1 MQGAAPAPHTT
12 NSNGPLEDDVV
23 RVLRDDGSLDPE
35 HDPKLDSDS
44 VIAIYGAMV
53 RVRLLDERLV
63 GLQRQGRIGFHIG
76 SQGEE
81 AAIVGSAAALRPHD
95 WIFPCYREFGA
106 ALWRGMPLAAYV
118 NHMFGNESDPM
129 KGRQM
134 PDHYGAKVARFT
146 SISSPVGTQITHA
159 AGFAWAA
166 KIDRATRKRD
176 GREPLDAADVATL
189 VYFGEGATS
198 SGEFHNGMNFAG
210 VFNVPLVLL
219 CRNNGWIQALPGE
232 RPSVTTSFAD
242 KGVAYGVPGI
252 RCDGNDLFAVIAVVR
267 EAIARA
273 ARGDG
278 PTLVEALTARMPPAR
293 DGAKDPNDP
302 WKKRDPLVRVRRHLE
317 ARGVWSE
324 AKQREHEA
332 ATLAE
337 IDAAIELAERV
348 APPALGTIF
357 DDVFQT
363 PTHSLDEQRE
373 ELLASPRAT
382 GLAKP

>member
-1 MQGAAPAPHTT
+1 
-12 NSNGPLEDDVV
+12 
-23 RVLRDDGSLDPE
+23 
-35 HDPKLDSDS
+35 
-44 VIAIYGAMV
+44 
-53 RVRLLDERLV
+53 
-63 GLQRQGRIGFHIG
+63 
-76 SQGEE
+76 
-81 AAIVGSAAALRPHD
+81 
-95 WIFPCYREFGA
+95 
-106 ALWRGMPLAAYV
+106 
-118 NHMFGNESDPM
+118 
-129 KGRQM
+129 
-134 PDHYGAKVARFT
+134 
-146 SISSPVGTQITHA
+146 
-159 AGFAWAA
+159 
-166 KIDRATRKRD
+166 
-176 GREPLDAADVATL
+176 
-189 VYFGEGATS
+189 
-198 SGEFHNGMNFAG
+198 
-210 VFNVPLVLL
+210 
-219 CRNNGWIQALPGE
+219 
-232 RPSVTTSFAD
+232 
-242 KGVAYGVPGI
+242 
-252 RCDGNDLFAVIAVVR
+252 VR

-348 APPALGTIF
+348 APPALGTLF